1 MKLARA
7 FELALPTFLT
17 GEEFRPMVV
26 TGVVVFA
33 LFAALAVKVE
43 MDNAGKRTDS
53 NIMTDSKTN
62 MREFLVAILEDN
74 NRD

>member
-7 FELALPTFLT
+7 FELALPTFLAS
-17 GEEFRPMVV
+17 EEFRPMVV

-43 MDNAGKRTDS
+43 
-53 NIMTDSKTN
+53 
-62 MREFLVAILEDN
+62 
-74 NRD
+74 